1 MALKTSLIIDL
12 AGNIQTRARQY
23 GSALGGLASRGQAAM
38 RGLQS
43 TTQLAVRG
51 LDKLGNRYTA
61 LLGGGAATIAVRGT
75 MNIQEQLTRLG
86 ITADASDEII
96 KGLHNSILDAANA
109 PDIRVDPSQ
118 ILTAV
123 ESIMEKTGDLEFA
136 RANIRNIGLAIQ
148 ASGAD
153 GAAIGD
159 IFAEFQKQ
167 GMSAKDALASVDVL
181 IAQGKAGAFTLKDLA
196 RLGPRVVTSYTAL
209 GRSGPRAMKEMGAA
223 LQLIRM
229 GTGSSEEAATAWEA
243 MLATFKDKKKLEFLQ
258 KSGVKVFDPEELKK
272 GREVLRPINEIIKE
286 VLQAAGK
293 KSSNLSMVFDQTAI
307 RAFNQAL
314 GELNRTGGLAT
325 LDQLMKIEGDGSTVQ
340 RDSARAAATAN
351 AALQSLKTTWGK
363 FADSNLS
370 GPIQKVAD
378 ALNAIEP
385 GRLETALDSA
395 SAVPLQIMEKCA
407 EWGIDVFMHY
417 SFPRH
422 MAMETIVGRY
432 NILKANAEAL
442 GIEFVD
448 VTAPD
453 PTGEAGTSGA
463 QQFVLEDVP
472 QQAAKYPDKKVA
484 FFTTNCSMQPAMQAA
499 ILDLDNA
506 YYPLPC
512 CPSPYHGFPAT
523 LGLELELGDDEAAL
537 KAIAEKL
544 AEHDAVGRFS
554 TWPTPVAMSIIEIG
568 VEYGKGWALGEIT
581 DRNNADI
588 LMELFNESVPG
599 AKIENYTNAEGTTLN
614 NYYTILLS
622 QVDFNDYL

>member
-1 MALKTSLIIDL
+1 MKKLLSIVLALAMLLTLTTVAASAEESEGTWKVAILTGTTSQGEEEFRAAEKALEKYGPEHIITDTYPD
-12 AGNIQTRARQY
+12 NFMSETE
-23 GSALGGLASRGQAAM
+23 
-38 RGLQS
+38 
-43 TTQLAVRG
+43 TTIS
-51 LDKLGNRYTA
+51 KLVA
-61 LLGGGAATIAVRGT
+61 F
-75 MNIQEQLTRLG
+75 
-86 ITADASDEII
+86 ASD
-96 KGLHNSILDAANA
+96 
-109 PDIRVDPSQ
+109 PDVKAIVMCQAVPGATPVFIAGTPQEDP
-118 ILTAV
+118 AV
-123 ESIMEKTGDLEFA
+123 IS
-136 RANIRNIGLAIQ
+136 
-148 ASGAD
+148 
-153 GAAIGD
+153 
-159 IFAEFQKQ
+159 
-167 GMSAKDALASVDVL
+167 
-181 IAQGKAGAFTLKDLA
+181 
-196 RLGPRVVTSYTAL
+196 
-209 GRSGPRAMKEMGAA
+209 
-223 LQLIRM
+223 
-229 GTGSSEEAATAWEA
+229 EAADIIMYANEA
-243 MLATFKDKKKLEFLQ
+243 GQ
-258 KSGVKVFDPEELKK
+258 
-272 GREVLRPINEIIKE
+272 
-286 VLQAAGK
+286 
-293 KSSNLSMVFDQTAI
+293 
-307 RAFNQAL
+307 
-314 GELNRTGGLAT
+314 
-325 LDQLMKIEGDGSTVQ
+325 GDT
-340 RDSARAAATAN
+340 
-351 AALQSLKTTWGK
+351 
-363 FADSNLS
+363 
-370 GPIQKVAD
+370 
-378 ALNAIEP
+378 
-385 GRLETALDSA
+385 
-395 SAVPLQIMEKCA
+395 IMEKCA

-544 AEHDAVGRFS
+544 AEHDAVDRFS

-568 VEYGKGWALGEIT
+568 VEYAKGWALGEIT

-599 AKIENYTNAEGTTLN
+599 AKIENYTNAEGTTLE